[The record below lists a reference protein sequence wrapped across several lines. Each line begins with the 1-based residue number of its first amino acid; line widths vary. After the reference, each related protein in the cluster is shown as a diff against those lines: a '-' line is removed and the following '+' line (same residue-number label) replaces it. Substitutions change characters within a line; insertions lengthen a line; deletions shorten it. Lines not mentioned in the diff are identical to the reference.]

1 MATALASQ
9 LAQIRASS
17 TNPLDLK
24 AQKRAHSRSLLYEP
38 GVAAIQDF
46 DSLFQICYEGFQELC
61 HIDPKFAG
69 FANNLFSEQ
78 SKQEDRTQMTAAQ
91 NQQLDVVLE
100 EFLRLVGS
108 KLLLKPALKAVEW
121 LVRRFR
127 SVNGP
132 PLSTSTSSLL

>member
-1 MATALASQ
+1 MTTALASQ
-9 LAQIRASS
+9 LAHIRVHS

-38 GVAAIQDF
+38 GVAATQDF

-61 HIDPKFAG
+61 HIDLRFAG

-78 SKQEDRTQMTAAQ
+78 SKHEDRTQMTAAQ

-100 EFLRLVGS
+100 DFLRLVGS

-127 SVNGP
+127 SVKGP
-132 PLSTSTSSLL
+132 LLSASASSI

>member
-1 MATALASQ
+1 MTTALASQ
-9 LAQIRASS
+9 LAQIRAHS

-38 GVAAIQDF
+38 GVSATQDF

-61 HIDPKFAG
+61 HIDSRFAG
-69 FANNLFSEQ
+69 FASNLFSEQ
-78 SKQEDRTQMTAAQ
+78 SKREDRTQMTAAQ

-100 EFLRLVGS
+100 DFLRLVGS

-127 SVNGP
+127 SVKGPFGLP
-132 PLSTSTSSLL
+132 PLL

>member
-1 MATALASQ
+1 MTTALAAQ
-9 LAQIRASS
+9 LAQIRAHS

-38 GVAAIQDF
+38 GVAATQDF

-61 HIDPKFAG
+61 RIDSRFAG
-69 FANNLFSEQ
+69 FASNLFSEQ
-78 SKQEDRTQMTAAQ
+78 SKHEDRTQMTAAQ

-100 EFLRLVGS
+100 DFLRLVSS

-121 LVRRFR
+121 LVRRFG
-127 SVNGP
+127 SVK
-132 PLSTSTSSLL
+132 SSLLTASASSI